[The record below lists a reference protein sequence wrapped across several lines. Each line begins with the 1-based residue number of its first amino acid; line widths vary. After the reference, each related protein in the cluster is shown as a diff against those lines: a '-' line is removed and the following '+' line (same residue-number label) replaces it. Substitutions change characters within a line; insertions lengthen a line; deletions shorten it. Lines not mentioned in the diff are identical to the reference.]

1 MQFWAILIA
10 RVVSGAI
17 SILDASNLRNRVY
30 DLQDEHEL
38 MWTALDD
45 IKRMYPEH
53 PSAEFARRTL
63 QKIKRTY
70 GRD

>member
-1 MQFWAILIA
+1 VNFWSLLIA
-10 RVVSGAI
+10 RVISGVM

-45 IKRMYPEH
+45 IKRMYPDH
-53 PSAEFARRTL
+53 GSAEFARRTL
-63 QKIKRTY
+63 EKIKRTY
-70 GRD
+70 GR